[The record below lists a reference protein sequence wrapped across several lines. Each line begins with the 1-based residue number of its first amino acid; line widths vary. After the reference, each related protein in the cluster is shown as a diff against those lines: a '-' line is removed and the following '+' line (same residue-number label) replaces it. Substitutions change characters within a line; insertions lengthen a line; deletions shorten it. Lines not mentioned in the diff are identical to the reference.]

1 MMRTKNSDSSS
12 RLRKLFRYY
21 GIRNTIMMIFYRYI
35 GIIKSHFINIE
46 KSRILAVNGYKLA
59 TMPNDKGIS
68 SELVIY
74 GIHEPLTT
82 AIINSEIKDGM
93 TCLDIGSNIGYFA
106 FLESQLVGPTG
117 KVFAIEPSPLIFKM
131 LQHNVGL
138 QEHSN
143 FELFNFACGNENGEV
158 NFCTSNS
165 SNLSRIENLEISH
178 NDNTINVSKVEIKTI
193 DSFLKNKDLNRL
205 DFVRFDTEGFEFK
218 IYQGMQETI
227 KKYKPMLCFELH
239 KEFLGLEK
247 TLEFLK
253 ILQNDGYEIKYYV
266 SGLNSAKFNDMK
278 YVKKISVNE
287 LVDKIKNDMVPGG
300 FEVFLTNNN

>member
-1 MMRTKNSDSSS
+1 MSVRIQ
-12 RLRKLFRYY
+12 KLLRYY
-21 GIRNTIMMIFYRYI
+21 GFSNTVKMIFYRYI
-35 GIIKSHFINIE
+35 GIIKSYFINIE
-46 KSRILAVNGYKLA
+46 KSRIIMVNGYKLA

-68 SELVIY
+68 SELVMY

-82 AIINSEIKDGM
+82 AIISSEIKDGM

-106 FLESQLVGPTG
+106 FLENKLAG
-117 KVFAIEPSPLIFKM
+117 KKGTVIAIEPSPLIFEILKNNVK
-131 LQHNVGL
+131 LQIN
-138 QEHSN
+138 SN
-143 FELFNFACGNENGEV
+143 IKIFSFACGNENREV

-178 NDNTINVSKVEIKTI
+178 NDKTINVSKIEMKTI
-193 DSFLKNKDLNRL
+193 DSFLKNKELDRL

-227 KKYKPMLCFELH
+227 KKYKPMLCFEFH
-239 KEFLGLEK
+239 KTFLGLEK

-266 SGLNSAKFNDMK
+266 SGLNSARFHDMK
-278 YVKKISVNE
+278 EIKKISINE
-287 LVDKIKNDMVPGG
+287 LTDKIKNDMVPGG

>member
-1 MMRTKNSDSSS
+1 MRTKNSDSSS
-12 RLRKLFRYY
+12 RLRRLFRYY
-21 GIRNTIMMIFYRYI
+21 GIRNTITMLFYRYI

-46 KSRILAVNGYKLA
+46 KSRILVVNGYKLA

-68 SELVIY
+68 SELVMY

-82 AIINSEIKDGM
+82 AIISSEVKDGM

-106 FLESQLVGPTG
+106 FLENKLAG
-117 KVFAIEPSPLIFKM
+117 KKGSVIAIEPSPLIFEILKNNVK
-131 LQHNVGL
+131 LQIN
-138 QEHSN
+138 SN
-143 FELFNFACGNENGEV
+143 IEIFSFACGNENGEV

-178 NDNTINVSKVEIKTI
+178 NDKTINVSKIEMKTI
-193 DSFLKNKDLNRL
+193 DSFLKNKEFDRL

-218 IYQGMQETI
+218 IYQGMRETI
-227 KKYKPMLCFELH
+227 KKYKPMLCFEFH
-239 KEFLGLEK
+239 KTFLGLEK

-266 SGLNSAKFNDMK
+266 AEGNSARFSDMK
-278 YVKKISVNE
+278 YVKKISINE
-287 LVDKIKNDMVPGG
+287 LTDKIKNDMVPGG
-300 FEVFLTNNN
+300 FQVFLTNNN

>member
-1 MMRTKNSDSSS
+1 MSIRIQ
-12 RLRKLFRYY
+12 KLLRYY
-21 GIRNTIMMIFYRYI
+21 GFSNTVKMIFYRYL

-46 KSRILAVNGYKLA
+46 KSRILVVNGYKLA

-82 AIINSEIKDGM
+82 TIMNNEIKDGM

-106 FLESQLVGPTG
+106 FLENKLAG
-117 KVFAIEPSPLIFKM
+117 KKGSVIAIEPSPLIFEILKNNVK
-131 LQHNVGL
+131 LQIN
-138 QEHSN
+138 SN
-143 FELFNFACGNENGEV
+143 IEIFSFACGNENGEV

-178 NDNTINVSKVEIKTI
+178 NDKTINVSKIEMKTI
-193 DSFLKNKDLNRL
+193 DSFLKNKEFDRL

-218 IYQGMQETI
+218 IYQGMRETI
-227 KKYKPMLCFELH
+227 KKYRPMLCFEFH
-239 KEFLGLEK
+239 KTFLGLEK

-266 SGLNSAKFNDMK
+266 AEGNSARFSDMK
-278 YVKKISVNE
+278 YVKKISINE
-287 LVDKIKNDMVPGG
+287 LTDKIKNDMVPGG
-300 FEVFLTNNN
+300 FQVFLTNNN

>member
-1 MMRTKNSDSSS
+1 MSIRIQ
-12 RLRKLFRYY
+12 KLLRYY
-21 GIRNTIMMIFYRYI
+21 GFSNTVKMIFYRYL

-46 KSRILAVNGYKLA
+46 KSRIITVNGYKLA

-68 SELVIY
+68 SELVMY

-82 AIINSEIKDGM
+82 ALISSEVKDGM

-106 FLESQLVGPTG
+106 FLENKLAG
-117 KVFAIEPSPLIFKM
+117 KKGSVIAIEPSPLIFEILKNNVK
-131 LQHNVGL
+131 LQIN
-138 QEHSN
+138 SN
-143 FELFNFACGNENGEV
+143 IEIFSFACGNENGEV

-178 NDNTINVSKVEIKTI
+178 NDKTINVSKIEMKTI
-193 DSFLKNKDLNRL
+193 DSFLKNKEFDRL

-218 IYQGMQETI
+218 IYQGMRETI
-227 KKYKPMLCFELH
+227 KKYKPMLCFEFH
-239 KEFLGLEK
+239 KTFLGLEK

-266 SGLNSAKFNDMK
+266 AGGNSARFSDMK
-278 YVKKISVNE
+278 YVKKISINE
-287 LVDKIKNDMVPGG
+287 LTDKIKNDMVPGG
-300 FEVFLTNNN
+300 FQVFLTNNN

>member
-1 MMRTKNSDSSS
+1 MSVRIQ
-12 RLRKLFRYY
+12 KLLRYY
-21 GIRNTIMMIFYRYI
+21 GFSNTVKMIFYRYI
-35 GIIKSHFINIE
+35 GIIKSYFINIE
-46 KSRILAVNGYKLA
+46 KSRIIMVNGYKLA

-68 SELVIY
+68 SELVMY

-82 AIINSEIKDGM
+82 AIISSEIKDGM

-106 FLESQLVGPTG
+106 FLENKLAG
-117 KVFAIEPSPLIFKM
+117 KKGTVIAIEPSPLIFEILKNNVK
-131 LQHNVGL
+131 LQIN
-138 QEHSN
+138 SN
-143 FELFNFACGNENGEV
+143 IKIFSFACGNENREV

-178 NDNTINVSKVEIKTI
+178 NDKTINVSKIEMKTI
-193 DSFLKNKDLNRL
+193 DSFLKNKELDRL

-227 KKYKPMLCFELH
+227 KKYKPMLCFEFH
-239 KEFLGLEK
+239 KTFLGLEK

-266 SGLNSAKFNDMK
+266 SGLNSARFHDMK
-278 YVKKISVNE
+278 YVKKISINE
-287 LVDKIKNDMVPGG
+287 LTDKIKNDMVPGG

>member
-1 MMRTKNSDSSS
+1 
-12 RLRKLFRYY
+12 
-21 GIRNTIMMIFYRYI
+21 MI
-35 GIIKSHFINIE
+35 
-46 KSRILAVNGYKLA
+46 
-59 TMPNDKGIS
+59 
-68 SELVIY
+68 LVV
-74 GIHEPLTT
+74 T
-82 AIINSEIKDGM
+82 
-93 TCLDIGSNIGYFA
+93 LDILL

-239 KEFLGLEK
+239 KAFLGLGK

>member
-1 MMRTKNSDSSS
+1 MRTKNSDSSS
-12 RLRKLFRYY
+12 RLRRLFRYY
-21 GIRNTIMMIFYRYI
+21 GIRNTITMLFYRYI

-46 KSRILAVNGYKLA
+46 KSRILVVNGYKLA

-106 FLESQLVGPTG
+106 FLENKLAG
-117 KVFAIEPSPLIFKM
+117 KKGSVIAIEPSPLIFEILKNNVK
-131 LQHNVGL
+131 LQIN
-138 QEHSN
+138 SN
-143 FELFNFACGNENGEV
+143 IEIFSFACGNENGEV

-178 NDNTINVSKVEIKTI
+178 NDKTINVSKIEMKTI
-193 DSFLKNKDLNRL
+193 DSFLKNKEFDRL

-218 IYQGMQETI
+218 IYQGMRETI
-227 KKYKPMLCFELH
+227 KKYKPMLCFEFH
-239 KEFLGLEK
+239 KTFLGLEK

-266 SGLNSAKFNDMK
+266 AGGNSARFSDMK
-278 YVKKISVNE
+278 YVKKISINE
-287 LVDKIKNDMVPGG
+287 LTDKIKNDMVPGG
-300 FEVFLTNNN
+300 FQVFLTNNN

>member
-1 MMRTKNSDSSS
+1 MSIRIQ
-12 RLRKLFRYY
+12 KLLRYY
-21 GIRNTIMMIFYRYI
+21 GFSNTVKMIFYRYL

-46 KSRILAVNGYKLA
+46 KSRILVVNGYKLA

-106 FLESQLVGPTG
+106 FLENKLAG
-117 KVFAIEPSPLIFKM
+117 KKGSVIAIEPSPLIFEILKNNVK
-131 LQHNVGL
+131 LQIN
-138 QEHSN
+138 SN
-143 FELFNFACGNENGEV
+143 IEIFSFACGNENGEV

-178 NDNTINVSKVEIKTI
+178 NDKMINVSKIEMKTI
-193 DSFLKNKDLNRL
+193 DSFLKNKEFDRL

-218 IYQGMQETI
+218 IYQGMRETI
-227 KKYKPMLCFELH
+227 KKYKPMLCFEFH
-239 KEFLGLEK
+239 KTFLGLEK

-266 SGLNSAKFNDMK
+266 AEGNSARFSDMK
-278 YVKKISVNE
+278 YVKKISINE
-287 LVDKIKNDMVPGG
+287 LTDKIKNDMVPGG
-300 FEVFLTNNN
+300 FQVFLTNNN

>member
-1 MMRTKNSDSSS
+1 MSVRIQ
-12 RLRKLFRYY
+12 KLLRYY
-21 GIRNTIMMIFYRYI
+21 GFSNTVKMIFYRYI
-35 GIIKSHFINIE
+35 GIIKSYFINIE
-46 KSRILAVNGYKLA
+46 KSRIIMVNGYKLA

-68 SELVIY
+68 SELVMY

-82 AIINSEIKDGM
+82 ALISSEVKDGM

-106 FLESQLVGPTG
+106 FLENKLAG
-117 KVFAIEPSPLIFKM
+117 KKGTVIAIEPSPLIFEILKNNVK
-131 LQHNVGL
+131 LQIN
-138 QEHSN
+138 SN
-143 FELFNFACGNENGEV
+143 IKIFSFACGNENREV

-178 NDNTINVSKVEIKTI
+178 NDKTINVSKIEMKTI
-193 DSFLKNKDLNRL
+193 DSFLKNKELDRL

-218 IYQGMQETI
+218 IYQGMRETI
-227 KKYKPMLCFELH
+227 KKYKPMLCFEFH
-239 KEFLGLEK
+239 KTFLGLEK

-266 SGLNSAKFNDMK
+266 SGLNSARFHDMK
-278 YVKKISVNE
+278 YVKKISINE
-287 LVDKIKNDMVPGG
+287 LTDKIKNDMIPGG

>member
-1 MMRTKNSDSSS
+1 MSVRIQ
-12 RLRKLFRYY
+12 KLLRYY
-21 GIRNTIMMIFYRYI
+21 GFSNTVKMIFYRYI
-35 GIIKSHFINIE
+35 GIIKSYFINIE
-46 KSRILAVNGYKLA
+46 KSRIIMVNGYKLA

-68 SELVIY
+68 SELVMY

-82 AIINSEIKDGM
+82 AIISSEIKDGM

-106 FLESQLVGPTG
+106 FLENKLAG
-117 KVFAIEPSPLIFKM
+117 KKGTVIAIEPSPLIFEILKNNVK
-131 LQHNVGL
+131 LQIN
-138 QEHSN
+138 SN
-143 FELFNFACGNENGEV
+143 IKIFSFACGNENREV

-178 NDNTINVSKVEIKTI
+178 NDKTINVSKIEMKTI
-193 DSFLKNKDLNRL
+193 DSFLKNKELDRL

-218 IYQGMQETI
+218 IYQGMRETI
-227 KKYKPMLCFELH
+227 KKYKPMLCFEFH
-239 KEFLGLEK
+239 KTFLGLEK

-266 SGLNSAKFNDMK
+266 SGLNSARFHDMK
-278 YVKKISVNE
+278 YVKKISINE
-287 LVDKIKNDMVPGG
+287 LTDKIKNDMVPGG